1 MNEASGKFCCK
12 KTGFPH
18 WKLIS
23 AIIITVMIVTAKVNS
38 HFYSAKDTTDQ
49 ECQLKTILFEN
60 SAIFE
65 FRILGN
71 KVSFPQKFCL
81 PPTYKLIN

>member
-38 HFYSAKDTTDQ
+38 HFYSAKDTTAQ
-49 ECQLKTILFEN
+49 KCQLKTILFQN
-60 SAIFE
+60 SAKFE
-65 FRILGN
+65 FFNLE
-71 KVSFPQKFCL
+71 SFPLKFCL
-81 PPTYKLIN
+81 SPTYKLIN